1 MIGPIM
7 VEPSQT
13 EVEATVGRFLNF
25 NVGDNPGQWEI
36 SSDNE
41 AVVTVEQGGERD
53 GATFNPGGE
62 AVGVGEATVTL
73 TDTEGNPVADYPVHV
88 AITGAAQ
95 QRFSAVDLA
104 KAAVQAMGGQ
114 GAGGR
119 GSGDAHAAPPGA
131 RRPAG
136 VSSVDG
142 DEAGAVA

>member
-1 MIGPIM
+1 MKTALAAAGAAALFALAGCSSSDSTAESPAATTPAATASPEASMIGPIM

-25 NVGDNPGQWEI
+25 DVGDNPGQWEI

-73 TDTEGNPVADYPVHV
+73 TDTEG
-88 AITGAAQ
+88 
-95 QRFSAVDLA
+95 
-104 KAAVQAMGGQ
+104 
-114 GAGGR
+114 
-119 GSGDAHAAPPGA
+119 GDAL
-131 RRPAG
+131 
-136 VSSVDG
+136 VYTVKVT
-142 DEAGAVA
+142 E

>member
-25 NVGDNPGQWEI
+25 DVGDNPGQWEI

-62 AVGVGEATVTL
+62 DVGVGEATVTL
-73 TDTEGNPVADYPVHV
+73 TDTEG
-88 AITGAAQ
+88 
-95 QRFSAVDLA
+95 
-104 KAAVQAMGGQ
+104 
-114 GAGGR
+114 
-119 GSGDAHAAPPGA
+119 GDAL
-131 RRPAG
+131 
-136 VSSVDG
+136 VYTVKVT
-142 DEAGAVA
+142 E

>member
-1 MIGPIM
+1 MKTALAAAGAAALFALAGCSSSDSTAESPAATTPAATASPEASMIGPIM

-73 TDTEGNPVADYPVHV
+73 TDTEG
-88 AITGAAQ
+88 
-95 QRFSAVDLA
+95 
-104 KAAVQAMGGQ
+104 
-114 GAGGR
+114 
-119 GSGDAHAAPPGA
+119 GDAL
-131 RRPAG
+131 
-136 VSSVDG
+136 VYTVKVT
-142 DEAGAVA
+142 E